1 METFLI
7 ILAGIFVI
15 TGFLGSVLPVLP
27 GPPLSF
33 LGLVILH
40 LTNVA
45 QFSSTF
51 FIVWAIIVI
60 VVQLLD
66 ALIPIWGTK
75 KFGGSK
81 RGVRGS
87 VIGLFAGLFM
97 GPFGIVIGPFLGA
110 LLGELSANKN
120 SKEAIRAAFG
130 AFMGFIVGTV
140 SKLIVA
146 GFMIYYFVEAMI
158 IHYKS

>member
-1 METFLI
+1 
-7 ILAGIFVI
+7 
-15 TGFLGSVLPVLP
+15 
-27 GPPLSF
+27 
-33 LGLVILH
+33 
-40 LTNVA
+40 
-45 QFSSTF
+45 
-51 FIVWAIIVI
+51 
-60 VVQLLD
+60 
-66 ALIPIWGTK
+66 
-75 KFGGSK
+75 
-81 RGVRGS
+81 
-87 VIGLFAGLFM
+87 M